1 MSPVV
6 PDASRPVPAG
16 AEPFASDGGPVGVLV
31 LHGFTGSPITVR
43 PWAEHLAA
51 AGFTVRA
58 PLLPG
63 HGTVWQ
69 DMRRTGW
76 DDWYGEAERA
86 FRELSDR
93 CEQVFV
99 AGISM
104 GGCLALRLAET
115 QGSTISGVVVVNPS
129 LAPDTKLFPLAPV
142 LKYIVPSLPGLAG
155 DIKKPGVDEKGYPR
169 FPVKA
174 VATLGTGWKVTTAA
188 LADVTQPLV
197 VYRSAVDHVVGPASM
212 KRLTAALPN
221 ADVRPLPDS
230 YHVATLDND
239 APAIFA
245 GTADFIK
252 KHSQTERSVTGQPG
266 NECSVRDPGY
276 KD

>member
-1 MSPVV
+1 MSHVV
-6 PDASRPVPAG
+6 PDASRPVLAG
-16 AEPFASDGGPVGVLV
+16 AEPFASDGGPVGILV

-43 PWAEHLAA
+43 AWAEHLAA

-86 FRELSDR
+86 FRELSAR
-93 CEQVFV
+93 CAQVFV

-115 QGSTISGVVVVNPS
+115 QGSKISGVVVVNPS
-129 LAPDTKLFPLAPV
+129 LAPDTKLFPLVPV
-142 LKYIVPSLPGLAG
+142 LKHIVPSLPGLAG
-155 DIKKPGVDEKGYPR
+155 DIKKPGVDERGYPR

-174 VATLGTGWKVTTAA
+174 VATLGRGWKATTAA
-188 LADVTQPLV
+188 LANVTQPLV

-212 KRLTAALPN
+212 KRLTSALPN
-221 ADVRPLPDS
+221 VDVRPLPDS

-245 GTADFIK
+245 GTVDFIK
-252 KHSQTERSVTGQPG
+252 KHSQPEQPVTGQPDNG
-266 NECSVRDPGY
+266 CSVRDPGY